1 MTAVLIAVGAVV
13 VLCVM
18 GWIGFRY
25 ARRAGEAEAERA
37 HFQRRSEQA
46 QLANEIDEHVARMS
60 DDALDRELRD
70 GR

>member
-18 GWIGFRY
+18 GWFGFRY
-25 ARRAGEAEAERA
+25 ARKAGEAEAERA
-37 HFQRRSEQA
+37 YFQRKSEQGK
-46 QLANEIDEHVARMS
+46 LANEIDEHVARMS
-60 DDALDRELRD
+60 DDDLDRELRD